1 MISRMQIA
9 ICEDDEVQAGV
20 LEELLDERLK
30 EMKSDSDVDV
40 YLGVDDIKSG
50 LDKKHYDAYFLD
62 IELGMDNGVE
72 LARYI
77 KKSDINSIVVFTTS
91 HTDYMAD
98 AFDVHAFNYIVKPV
112 TQQKVDKIVTQLEEV
127 INTRDD
133 KLTFRYNRE
142 LINVYYDDIVY
153 MESSKRIINL
163 VTTNMEYQFYG
174 KINDVY
180 DKLPELI
187 FGKTRSGCIVNYRY
201 VSRVDKNNVWC
212 KRGMDGIE
220 IRLDLGRGRYNDF
233 MTDYTEYITSE
244 RGKSRRLW

>member
-9 ICEDDEVQAGV
+9 ICEDDEAQAGV
-20 LEELLDERLK
+20 LEELLAERLK

-50 LDKKHYDAYFLD
+50 LGKKRYDAYFLD

-142 LINVYYDDIVY
+142 LINAYYDDIVY

-180 DKLPELI
+180 DELPELI

-212 KRGMDGIE
+212 KRGVDGTE

>member
-1 MISRMQIA
+1 MKVA
-9 ICEDDEVQAGV
+9 ICEDDRIQAGA
-20 LEELLDERLK
+20 LESLIYERLR
-30 EMKSDSDVDV
+30 ETEYESDVDV
-40 YLGVDDIKSG
+40 YLGAGDIMSELKNN
-50 LDKKHYDAYFLD
+50 HYDVYFLD
-62 IELGMDNGVE
+62 IELGADNGVE
-72 LARYI
+72 LAKYI
-77 KKSDINSIVVFTTS
+77 KKTDINSIIVFTTS
-91 HTDYMAD
+91 HTDYMAE

-127 INTRDD
+127 INARND

-142 LINVYYDDIVY
+142 LINAYYDDIVY

-163 VTTNMEYQFYG
+163 VTTNMEYQFYA

-180 DKLPELI
+180 DELPELI

-212 KRGMDGIE
+212 KRGVDGTE

>member
-1 MISRMQIA
+1 MQIA
-9 ICEDDEVQAGV
+9 ICEDDEAQAGV
-20 LEELLDERLK
+20 LEELLAERLK
-30 EMKSDSDVDV
+30 EMKSYSDVDV

-50 LDKKHYDAYFLD
+50 LGKKRYDAYFLD

-112 TQQKVDKIVTQLEEV
+112 THQKVDKIVTQLEEV

-142 LINVYYDDIVY
+142 LINAYYDDIVY

-163 VTTNMEYQFYG
+163 VTTNMDLNPG
-174 KINDVY
+174 KNDPTQNRMHLIK
-180 DKLPELI
+180 KLIIGLKFFLQNSSVLP
-187 FGKTRSGCIVNYRY
+187 
-201 VSRVDKNNVWC
+201 
-212 KRGMDGIE
+212 
-220 IRLDLGRGRYNDF
+220 
-233 MTDYTEYITSE
+233 
-244 RGKSRRLW
+244 